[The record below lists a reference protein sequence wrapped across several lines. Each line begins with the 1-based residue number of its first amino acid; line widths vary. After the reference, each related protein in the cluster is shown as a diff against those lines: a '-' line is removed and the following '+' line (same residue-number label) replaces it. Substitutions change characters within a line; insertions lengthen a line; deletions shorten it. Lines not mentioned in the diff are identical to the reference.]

1 MITIY
6 MYTGMHYVEYIIC
19 GRGNATYNFL
29 SSVSFQEESHPL
41 RGSSASYICNEYSL
55 KRLFDAKKTND
66 T

>member
-1 MITIY
+1 
-6 MYTGMHYVEYIIC
+6 MYTGMHYVKYIIC
-19 GRGNATYNFL
+19 GRGFTSVNATYNFL